1 MNFGRTE
8 NVHMGKADDE
18 REYLPYRYLLW
29 TLRNLLEIINRT
41 SE

>member
-1 MNFGRTE
+1 MNSGRAE
-8 NVHMGKADDE
+8 NVHMGKVDDE
-18 REYLPYRYLLW
+18 REYLPYQYLLW